1 MHKHP
6 GIFVSQKMN
15 YEREIIRILTEAG
28 SKGLTPTK
36 ISRHVYNAS
45 NTFFSE
51 TDYDDVH
58 RATLQFLKRNSRF
71 TDSIIEKVDR
81 GTYRMNVNSAESR
94 QLMLQFIEDVP
105 EPVKPPTADLSLSLF
120 D

>member
-1 MHKHP
+1 
-6 GIFVSQKMN
+6 MN

-28 SKGLTPTK
+28 SKGLTATK
-36 ISRHVYNAS
+36 ISRHVYNAL